1 MVSSEITRS
10 MELVSMFILME
21 MYILVCGAM
30 ENKMESESILIKMG
44 KKLLA
49 IIKIKFFI
57 LFIIINLLSNPIFRA
72 NNQLI
77 IYRTI
82 VFIELN

>member
-30 ENKMESESILIKMG
+30 ENKMELESILIKMG

-57 LFIIINLLSNPIFRA
+57 LFIIINLLSILIFRA

>member
-1 MVSSEITRS
+1 

-57 LFIIINLLSNPIFRA
+57 LFIKINLLSNPIFRA

>member
-1 MVSSEITRS
+1 

-21 MYILVCGAM
+21 MYILVCGVM

-57 LFIIINLLSNPIFRA
+57 LFIKINLLSNPIFRA

>member
-1 MVSSEITRS
+1 